1 MSVKV
6 KDNEDDS
13 MVKKKK
19 LVIRSTARIRDRF
32 SANPELAKLWHHTSD
47 AGGDDDGDDYELA
60 DDEELEEGEGGR
72 PLNLTGTRVV
82 SHVRGPKDESLPV
95 PDMTD
100 TMFLY
105 VRWL

>member
-1 MSVKV
+1 
-6 KDNEDDS
+6 

-19 LVIRSTARIRDRF
+19 LVIRSTARIRDQF
-32 SANPELAKLWHHTSD
+32 SANAELAKLWHHTSD
-47 AGGDDDGDDYELA
+47 AGGEGEGEGNDDGGDYDLA
-60 DDEELEEGEGGR
+60 EDEELEEGEGGR
-72 PLNLTGTRVV
+72 PLNLMGTRVV
-82 SHVRGPKDESLPV
+82 SYVRGPKDKSLPV